1 MTAIHL
7 RMANEP
13 AWDLYRSFLEVL
25 RTGSLSAA
33 ARSLGLTQPT
43 VGRHIVELQASLSG
57 KVLFTRSPTGLI
69 ATPAAIELRPHAE
82 AMAAAV
88 GAFVRAAS
96 GVSQQA
102 AGTVRITASEVI
114 GAEVLPAILAR
125 FQWTHRDIVIELAL
139 NNKTE
144 DLLRRD
150 ADIAIRMVRPVQ
162 QALTA
167 KRIGKVMVGFHAH
180 RRYIESRGMPQSPRD
195 LEHHTLIGFDK
206 PPPFVQGLKVFGKSL
221 TRELFNFRTDSD
233 HAQLAA
239 IRAGVGIGACQY
251 GIARRDPDLL
261 PILPREFSMPLELW
275 VVAHEDQKKTPRIR
289 LLFDHLASALMDYAA
304 TSGRA

>member
-1 MTAIHL
+1 MTT
-7 RMANEP
+7 EP

-69 ATPAAIELRPHAE
+69 ATPAAVELRPHAE
-82 AMAAAV
+82 AMAAAAS
-88 GAFVRAAS
+88 AFVRAAS
-96 GVSQQA
+96 GVSQTS
-102 AGTVRITASEVI
+102 GTVRITASEVI
-114 GAEVLPAILAR
+114 GAEVLPAMLAR
-125 FQWTHRDIVIELAL
+125 FQWAHRDIAIELAL
-139 NNKTE
+139 NNKNE

-150 ADIAIRMVRPVQ
+150 ADIAIRMVRPAQ

-167 KRIGKVMVGFHAH
+167 KRIGKVMLGFHAH
-180 RRYIESRGMPQSPRD
+180 RRYVEARGMPQSAHD
-195 LEHHTLIGFDK
+195 LAHHTLIGFDK
-206 PPPFVQGLKVFGKSL
+206 PTPLVQNLQAFGKPV
-221 TRELFNFRTDSD
+221 TRDLFQFRTDSD
-233 HAQLAA
+233 LAQLAA
-239 IRAGVGIGACQY
+239 IRAGVGVGACQY

-261 PILPREFSMPLELW
+261 PVLTREFSLSLELW
-275 VVAHEDQKKTPRIR
+275 VVAHEDQKKTPRVR
-289 LLFDHLASALMDYAA
+289 LLFDHLAAALMDYAA

>member
-1 MTAIHL
+1 
-7 RMANEP
+7 MATEP

-69 ATPAAIELRPHAE
+69 ATPAAVELRPHAE
-82 AMAAAV
+82 AMAAAAS
-88 GAFVRAAS
+88 AFVRAAS
-96 GVSQQA
+96 GVSQTS
-102 AGTVRITASEVI
+102 GTVRITASEVI
-114 GAEVLPAILAR
+114 GAEVLPAMLAR
-125 FQWTHRDIVIELAL
+125 FQWAHRDIAIELAL
-139 NNKTE
+139 NNKNE

-150 ADIAIRMVRPVQ
+150 ADIAIRMVRPAQ

-167 KRIGKVMVGFHAH
+167 KRIGKVMIGFHAH
-180 RRYIESRGMPQSPRD
+180 RRYVESRGMPQSAHD
-195 LEHHTLIGFDK
+195 LKHHTLIGFDK
-206 PPPFVQGLKVFGKSL
+206 PTPLVQNLQVFGKPV
-221 TRELFNFRTDSD
+221 TRDLFQFRTDSD
-233 HAQLAA
+233 LAQLAA
-239 IRAGVGIGACQY
+239 IRAGVGIGGCQY

-261 PILPREFSMPLELW
+261 PVLTREFSLSLELW
-275 VVAHEDQKKTPRIR
+275 VVAHEDQKKTPRVR
-289 LLFDHLASALMDYAA
+289 LLFDHLAAALMDYAA

>member
-1 MTAIHL
+1 
-7 RMANEP
+7 MANEP

-43 VGRHIVELQASLSG
+43 VGRHIVELQSSLSG
-57 KVLFTRSPTGLI
+57 RVLFTRSPTGLI

-82 AMAAAV
+82 AMAAA
-88 GAFVRAAS
+88 AASFVRAAS
-96 GVSQQA
+96 GAQQA
-102 AGTVRITASEVI
+102 SGTVRITASEVI
-114 GAEVLPAILAR
+114 GAEVLPAILAK
-125 FQWTHRDIVIELAL
+125 FQWTHRDITIELVL

-144 DLLRRD
+144 DMLRRD

-162 QALTA
+162 KALTA
-167 KRIGKVMVGFHAH
+167 KRIGKLVLGFHAH
-180 RRYIESRGMPQSPRD
+180 RRYIESRGMPRSPED
-195 LEHHTLIGFDK
+195 LQHHTLIGFDK
-206 PPPFVQGLKVFGKSL
+206 PTPLVQNLQVFGKPL
-221 TRELFNFRTDSD
+221 TRDLFNFRTDND
-233 HAQLAA
+233 LAYLAA
-239 IRAGVGIGACQY
+239 IRAGVGIGVCQY

-261 PILPREFSMPLELW
+261 PVLPGEFSMPLELW

-289 LLFDHLASALMDYAA
+289 LLFDHLAAALMDYAA